1 MSFARILRASVL
13 MGGASAVS
21 MVCGLIR
28 GKLVAIILGV
38 SGVGLWGIANQYVT
52 LAAQIGG
59 LGLSISGVK
68 YVSEASGDEKLR
80 REQEVKIFARHL
92 GGWGGLLSLLFALP
106 VCWLAFGSF
115 ENQLLL
121 LIAAMAVP
129 FTIIG
134 GGWRGAVQANGRIAF
149 LAKTQICGAIL
160 SVIIALPLIWFFRET
175 GLVLS
180 VVLSSAII
188 LTLFILDKGQ
198 GNGTGANTLSLEGRQ
213 ALLVMGLALLGTL
226 AVSQVAALAAR
237 LIVTRFIGIEAS
249 GHYQAAF
256 SIAGTIPGFIFAAM
270 STDFY
275 PRVAAAKTHEDSVA
289 AIEYQIQAG
298 IILAIPLLAGLVL
311 FGPELLALLY
321 SAQFAPASGLMLWM
335 IWAVACRLLSWPLGY
350 WLLAKA
356 TSKELFWIE
365 GTAALLIPLL
375 TWVLLPAFGLAGAG
389 MAMLIVAVFYGTYL
403 VLFLR
408 KKTGMFISLYSWAYV
423 ALAALILLAA
433 QAIASCGLGVLLR
446 LIYLIILGAIGCG
459 VFWRITNQQKNA

>member
-1 MSFARILRASVL
+1 M
-13 MGGASAVS
+13 
-21 MVCGLIR
+21 
-28 GKLVAIILGV
+28 
-38 SGVGLWGIANQYVT
+38 
-52 LAAQIGG
+52 
-59 LGLSISGVK
+59 
-68 YVSEASGDEKLR
+68 
-80 REQEVKIFARHL
+80 
-92 GGWGGLLSLLFALP
+92 
-106 VCWLAFGSF
+106 
-115 ENQLLL
+115 
-121 LIAAMAVP
+121 
-129 FTIIG
+129 
-134 GGWRGAVQANGRIAF
+134 
-149 LAKTQICGAIL
+149 
-160 SVIIALPLIWFFRET
+160 
-175 GLVLS
+175 
-180 VVLSSAII
+180 VLSSAII